1 MKNITNKYIIFDFDK
16 TIASIIVDWKK
27 WHLGAGE
34 IFKKYE
40 PTFVKHL
47 QGEKIYNLQNEMF
60 KKYGRD
66 LKSEIDT
73 FTRDFEATEVKG
85 IEPIL
90 ATIELI
96 KDLYSKGKSL
106 YIWSSNDSI
115 LVEKSLKELSIFDRF
130 KFLVTRDSVNLLKPE
145 TSGFDIH
152 FSKID
157 NDLSKFLMIGDS
169 DSDMGAASGC
179 GIQYLD
185 VVDINK
191 CSKDLYT
198 A

>member
-1 MKNITNKYIIFDFDK
+1 MKNITNKYIIFDFDR
-16 TIASIIVDWKK
+16 TIATVDVNWAN

-66 LKSEIDT
+66 FKSEIDT

-90 ATIELI
+90 TTIELI
-96 KDLYSKGKSL
+96 KDLHGKGKSL

-115 LVEKSLKELSIFDRF
+115 LIEKSLKELSIFDMF
-130 KFLVTRDSVNLLKPE
+130 KFLVTRDNVDLLKPE
-145 TSGFDIH
+145 TSGFDKH
-152 FSKID
+152 LS
-157 NDLSKFLMIGDS
+157 NLSKNLNEFLMVGDS
-169 DSDMGAASGC
+169 EADMLAAGIC
-179 GIQYLD
+179 GIEYLD
-185 VVDINK
+185 VQDIT
-191 CSKDLYT
+191 DII
-198 A
+198 